1 MMNPYK
7 IANESEVVTP
17 ALVFFPKIIERNI
30 AEVVRMAGGA
40 HRLRPHVKTHKCPEI
55 VKLQLAAGITKHK
68 CATVAEAEMLAA
80 AGAPDVLI
88 AYPLV
93 GPNIGRFVKLI
104 RTYPGTKFSAI
115 ADHPKSVAAL
125 NDALATANLT
135 PDVLPDVNVGQD
147 RTGTSVGELASLYSQ
162 IAKSTSLKPGGF
174 HVYDG
179 HNSMESHADR
189 EAAVRKQI
197 QPVLEVRRQLERNGL
212 PVPRMVCGGTP
223 SFPIYSAITDIPGL
237 ECSPGTFTLYDSGY
251 GSKFHDLG
259 GLTPAAVMV
268 TRVVSRPTPNRVTFD
283 LGTKAVASD
292 PPAGKRVTLLDF
304 PTHTPVGHN
313 EEHYIVETAEAEK
326 YSPGDVVYAI
336 PTHVC
341 PTVALHKEVL
351 VVEEGKVV
359 GTWGI
364 VARDRKLTI

>member
-1 MMNPYK
+1 MTHPYK
-7 IANESEVVTP
+7 LTDEAEVFTP

-30 AEVVRMAGGA
+30 AEVIRMAGGVD
-40 HRLRPHVKTHKCPEI
+40 RLRPHVKTHKCPEI

-68 CATVAEAEMLAA
+68 CATIAEAEMLAT

-93 GPNIGRFVKLI
+93 GPNIGRFVTLI
-104 RTYPGTKFSAI
+104 QTFPGTKFSAI
-115 ADHPKSVAAL
+115 ADHPATIAAL
-125 NDALATANLT
+125 DRALEKANITAE
-135 PDVLPDVNVGQD
+135 VLPDVNVGQD
-147 RTGTSVGELASLYSQ
+147 RTGIAVAGLAALYLQ
-162 IAKSTSLKPGGF
+162 IVKSTALKPGGF

-179 HNSMESHADR
+179 HNSMESHAER

-197 QPVLEVRRQLERNGL
+197 QPVLEIRKQLESDGL
-212 PVPRMVCGGTP
+212 AVPRMVCGGTP
-223 SFPIYSAITDIPGL
+223 SFPIYASFTDIPGL

-251 GSKFHDLG
+251 GAKFDDLR
-259 GLTPAAVMV
+259 GLTPGAVLV
-268 TRVVSRPTPNRVTFD
+268 TRVVSKPTPNLITLD

-313 EEHYIVETAEAEK
+313 EEHYIVETAEADK
-326 YSPGDVVYAI
+326 YQPGDVVYAI
-336 PTHVC
+336 PTHIC
-341 PTVALHKEVL
+341 PTVALHKDVL
-351 VVEEGKVV
+351 VVDEGKVV
-359 GTWGI
+359 GTWAI